1 MRRVPAL
8 ILLAAS
14 GMLAAPSARAETL
27 EAALADAYNDNPQ
40 LQAERANL
48 RATDEGV
55 NQALAGWRPTVQLNA
70 AAGRERFEATPATA
84 TPMAWIGGWSA
95 RPSSS
100 VRQMPA
106 RRATVASGDN
116 PSRGRS
122 RRARARTRPPSPI
135 TAAASESVKISTAR
149 TAMPFGLAI
158 TMGDGRPG
166 TPRRPA
172 RSRTRPRAVSSATR
186 SPTVLRFRPV

>member
-1 MRRVPAL
+1 MPARRICPASLPHRASPSRRRMRRVPAL

-55 NQALAGWRPTVQLNA
+55 NQALSGWRPTVQLNA

-84 TPMAWIGGWSA
+84 TLAAHGLTDPRSAGVTLIQPLYQGG
-95 RPSSS
+95 
-100 VRQMPA
+100 Q
-106 RRATVASGDN
+106 TVAKTAQAENTVKAERAHLVAHHVEIGADDAEQNGTLDQTRAQFSSGL
-116 PSRGRS
+116 GH
-122 RRARARTRPPSPI
+122 
-135 TAAASESVKISTAR
+135 V
-149 TAMPFGLAI
+149 
-158 TMGDGRPG
+158 
-166 TPRRPA
+166 
-172 RSRTRPRAVSSATR
+172 
-186 SPTVLRFRPV
+186 